1 MSIPNGGLITET
13 NRQYYAGAQQFYIS
27 TAGGGQTFTSTFDA
41 DLIWGSSDPLNNDFL
56 LNNFDIFTS
65 PDAQTWTALTPNS
78 SIATTTMVA
87 PIVGG
92 GGVTQ
97 PGANVTLNIVIANIN
112 VVPGMLIKN
121 TAGTTTY
128 GRVTSVTTSNIFICN
143 ITTGIPSGIDLT
155 LNSPSPWSSTNNVV
169 TVVNNLT
176 VGTYVKIQL
185 RPAAIEESYGNYEYT
200 RLDDVIENFLVAYV
214 GPDKLIPSVKRTDV
228 IFHAKR
234 GLQEF
239 SYDTLKSIRSQE
251 LTVNDALSV
260 IIPQDYVNYVRLSF
274 IDGAGVQRTIFPAN
288 TLTTNPYANPV
299 QDNDGVPTQD
309 SQDENVDGTSQTEA
323 AWAANDPRSISG
335 AFVNDY
341 DNISVLYNSLYD
353 TALGQRYGLNP
364 ETSQKNGWFTIN
376 EREGRFAF
384 SNDLKGA
391 LIVLEYI
398 SDGNAYDLDLKIPK
412 LAEDALY
419 SYIMY
424 GILSSTAKISEYIIR
439 RIGKEKSAKLRN
451 AKIRLSNLKSQEM
464 LQVMRGQS
472 KWIKY

>member
-1 MSIPNGGLITET
+1 M
-13 NRQYYAGAQQFYIS
+13 
-27 TAGGGQTFTSTFDA
+27 
-41 DLIWGSSDPLNNDFL
+41 
-56 LNNFDIFTS
+56 
-65 PDAQTWTALTPNS
+65 
-78 SIATTTMVA
+78 
-87 PIVGG
+87 
-92 GGVTQ
+92 
-97 PGANVTLNIVIANIN
+97 
-112 VVPGMLIKN
+112 
-121 TAGTTTY
+121 
-128 GRVTSVTTSNIFICN
+128 
-143 ITTGIPSGIDLT
+143 
-155 LNSPSPWSSTNNVV
+155 
-169 TVVNNLT
+169 
-176 VGTYVKIQL
+176 
-185 RPAAIEESYGNYEYT
+185 
-200 RLDDVIENFLVAYV
+200 
-214 GPDKLIPSVKRTDV
+214 
-228 IFHAKR
+228 
-234 GLQEF
+234 
-239 SYDTLKSIRSQE
+239 
-251 LTVNDALSV
+251 
-260 IIPQDYVNYVRLSF
+260 
-274 IDGAGVQRTIFPAN
+274 
-288 TLTTNPYANPV
+288 
-299 QDNDGVPTQD
+299 PTQD